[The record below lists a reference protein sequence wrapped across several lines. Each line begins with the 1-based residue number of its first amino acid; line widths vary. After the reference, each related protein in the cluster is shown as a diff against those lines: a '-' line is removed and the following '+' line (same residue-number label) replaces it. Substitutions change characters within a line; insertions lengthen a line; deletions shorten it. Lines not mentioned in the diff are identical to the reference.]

1 LAINPQSGARICTYV
16 ERAGRAMDRDGPLF
30 RPPRHNGKQT
40 EMRRVMDPDAIDR
53 VPRKRTVAIGQVP
66 G

>member
-1 LAINPQSGARICTYV
+1 
-16 ERAGRAMDRDGPLF
+16 MDRDGPLF